1 MIYIILYHIPSTQI
15 LSIMKKGET
24 TVSDSPL

>member
-1 MIYIILYHIPSTQI
+1 MIYIILYRILSTQI

-24 TVSDSPL
+24 IVSDSPL